1 MRTRP
6 GARFCRSVTR
16 GRVRFEGAACERV
29 EVLTGLQAYRNLDAI
44 PPAGSTGSGRNTSR
58 TRDTCRRWPPGEG
71 RRAVQRLSRLARTR
85 ATLTASSLTMGTQP
99 HRRPDHGSFVKRGEH
114 EGPTGIRPD

>member
-29 EVLTGLQAYRNLDAI
+29 EVLTGLQEPRRY
-44 PPAGSTGSGRNTSR
+44 PAGGKHRQWS
-58 TRDTCRRWPPGEG
+58 
-71 RRAVQRLSRLARTR
+71 QH
-85 ATLTASSLTMGTQP
+85 QP
-99 HRRPDHGSFVKRGEH
+99 HSGHLPALATWRRPPRC
-114 EGPTGIRPD
+114 PTLVAFGANTGDADRLILDDGDAAA